1 MKKILVS
8 SLSVIALAVLGTG
21 CLKDKDFEDGRYG
34 TVVGDAR
41 AVSFP
46 QSRSASSITY
56 GVVSS
61 SSTQDISGPIIAI
74 EGPTQSSDVNVT
86 LQINDALVTADPT
99 LTILPPS
106 EYTIDLTRTIPAGAV
121 YDSAFKITLPNSSNL
136 DPNLIYAIGLT
147 IASADNG
154 FAVAS
159 NMRNIVLKFTV
170 KNKYD
175 GVYTITGSYV
185 DNSNAAF
192 TGRYPLEYRLV
203 TTGPASVDVQLLVN
217 GSWDPA
223 YLFSTATGAGS
234 YYGNYGLTMTFD
246 PVTDEIIDLHNY
258 YGDPSKALTAVGNP
272 AAGTGAPQYWSGPP
286 SIRRADLN
294 PTGINAWDGTGATPV
309 INIKHYMFQTT
320 FGGGVTPRVEL
331 DEVWE
336 YTGPRP

>member
-8 SLSVIALAVLGTG
+8 ALSVIALAVLGTG
-21 CLKDKDFEDGRYG
+21 CLKDKDFEDQRYG

-46 QSRSASSITY
+46 QSRSANSITY

-61 SSTQDISGPIIAI
+61 ITSQDIQGPIIAI

-86 LQINDALVTADPT
+86 LQVNDALVTADPT
-99 LTILPPS
+99 LTVLPAS
-106 EYTIDLTRTIPAGAV
+106 EYTLDLTRTIPAGAV
-121 YDSAFKITLPNSSNL
+121 YDSAFMITLPNSSNL

-154 FAVAS
+154 FSVAS
-159 NMRNIVLKFTV
+159 NMRNLVLKFTV

-175 GVYTITGSYV
+175 GVYTITGTYV
-185 DNSNAAF
+185 DNSNANF
-192 TGRYPLEYRLV
+192 SGRYPLEYRLV

-223 YLFSTATGAGS
+223 YLFSNNGAGS
-234 YYGNYGLTMTFD
+234 FYGSYGLTMTFD
-246 PVTDEIIDLHNY
+246 PTTDDIIDLHNY
-258 YGDPSKALTAVGNP
+258 YGDPSKAITAVGNP
-272 AAGTGAPQYWSGPP
+272 SLGSGAPNFASSNG
-286 SIRRADLN
+286 RRAVLD
-294 PTGINAWDGTGATPV
+294 PTGLNNWDGSGATP
-309 INIKHYMFQTT
+309 IITIKHFMLQPSVVPV
-320 FGGGVTPRVEL
+320 GPRVEL

>member
-61 SSTQDISGPIIAI
+61 STTQDLNGPIIAI

-86 LQINDALVTADPT
+86 LQINDALVTADPD

-121 YDSAFKITLPNSSNL
+121 YDSSFRITLPNSSNL

-159 NMRNIVLKFTV
+159 NMRDIVLKFTV

-185 DNSNAAF
+185 DNSNAGF

-203 TTGPASVDVQLLVN
+203 TTGPSSVDVQLLVN

-223 YLFSTATGAGS
+223 YLFSNNGAGS
-234 YYGNYGLTMTFD
+234 FYGSYGLTMTFD
-246 PVTDEIIDLHNY
+246 PATDNIAEIHNY
-258 YGDPSKALTAVGNP
+258 YGDPSKALTAIGNP
-272 AAGTGAPQYWSGPP
+272 GAGTGAPNYAASNG
-286 SIRRADLN
+286 RRATLD
-294 PTGINAWDGTGATPV
+294 PTGVNNWDDSGATPV
-309 INIKHYMFQTT
+309 ITIKHFMIQPSVVPV
-320 FGGGVTPRVEL
+320 GPRCEF